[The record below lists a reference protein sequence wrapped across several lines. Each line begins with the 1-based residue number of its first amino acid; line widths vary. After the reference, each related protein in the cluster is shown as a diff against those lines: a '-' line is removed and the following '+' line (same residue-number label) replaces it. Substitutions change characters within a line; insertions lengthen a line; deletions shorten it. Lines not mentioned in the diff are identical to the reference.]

1 MKTKKIASA
10 LNNPQ
15 YDLINNLAI
24 AYADQPDQVIYDHNY
39 REMILHPEH
48 EHFLDS
54 FEAVKTSTDVKTVK
68 DITYFTEQWLG
79 GLSEPSKMPWYSWST
94 PAQLCNVGSRLRL
107 VENSTCSGCYAMG
120 KNYNR
125 PNVKIA
131 LLRRWLMY
139 KMSPVIWRKA
149 FTSFFQFHSFRSK
162 TQLYFRWFD
171 SGDLIDYQ
179 QFEAI
184 CLIAHFAEN
193 VKFWLPSR
201 ELSII
206 NQAGEHDIPENL
218 IVRYSTPM
226 VDALSKRQNSTMVF
240 SELSILPD
248 DCQACPATTTDDH
261 TCKGNG
267 CNACW
272 NVGHIGYQI
281 H

>member
-1 MKTKKIASA
+1 MKTRTASA

-24 AYADQPDQVIYDHNY
+24 AYADQPEQVIYDQTY
-39 REMILHPEH
+39 QSIILHREH
-48 EHFLDS
+48 EHWIDS
-54 FEAVKTSTDVKTVK
+54 IEAIKTSTDIKMVK
-68 DITYFTEQWLG
+68 DMDYFVKQWLG
-79 GLSEPSKMPWYSWST
+79 GLSGPEKMPWYSWST
-94 PAQLCNVGSRLRL
+94 PAQLCNVGSRLRQ
-107 VENSTCSGCYAMG
+107 VDNSTCSGCYALDG
-120 KNYNR
+120 NYNR

-131 LLRRWLMY
+131 LLRRWIMY
-139 KMSPVIWRKA
+139 KMSPNLWRKA
-149 FTSFFQFHSFRSK
+149 FNSFFQFYSFRSK

-184 CLIAHFAEN
+184 CLIAHFAEK

-206 NQAGEHDIPENL
+206 NQAGRHDIPDNL

-226 VDALSKRQNSTMVF
+226 VDSLSRKANSTMVF
-240 SELSILPD
+240 SSLNILPD
-248 DCQACPATTTDDH
+248 GCNACPATTTDDH
-261 TCKGNG
+261 TCSGNN
-267 CNACW
+267 CRSCW

>member
-1 MKTKKIASA
+1 MKTKIASA

-24 AYADQPDQVIYDHNY
+24 AYASEPERVIYDHDY

-48 EHFLDS
+48 EFFLDS
-54 FEAVKTSTDVKTVK
+54 FEAVKTSADIKLVK
-68 DITYFTEQWLG
+68 DMTYFTEQWLG
-79 GLSEPSKMPWYSWST
+79 GLSEPSKMPWYSCST
-94 PAQLCNVGSRLRL
+94 PAQLCKVGSRLRQ
-107 VENSTCSGCYAMG
+107 VDNSTCSGCYALDR
-120 KNYNR
+120 NYNR

-139 KMSPVIWRKA
+139 KMSPTIWYKA
-149 FTSFFQFHSFRSK
+149 FQSFFQFHSFRSK

-171 SGDLIDYQ
+171 SGDLVDYR
-179 QFEAI
+179 QFQAI
-184 CLIAHFAEN
+184 CMIAHRAPK

-206 NQAGEHDIPENL
+206 NQAGEHDIPSNL

-226 VDALSKRQNSTMVF
+226 VDALSKRDNSTMVF
-240 SELSILPD
+240 SPLNILPD
-248 DCQACPATTTDDH
+248 NCVACPATTTDDH
-261 TCKGNG
+261 TC
-267 CNACW
+267 NAHDCRSCW